1 MHLTVYF
8 FSRYTIGKSI
18 PLLSCLLLLPSNSTL
33 VNFFS
38 PSPHGN
44 GTSPATD
51 RSETTDNYTLLFEPC
66 FEKFEKDRSE
76 GRKGGRES
84 RFNCFTDGRK
94 KLPSSSSFSSSS
106 LCPFERR
113 LEHERS
119 SSRQS
124 FGAANIGHSVVFCA
138 RREHHRWGIP
148 SRVWRIIRRGELHR
162 DYWLS
167 AVFRRANNK
176 IAKEEGKY
184 RGSMGEIHWW
194 RTRCIRVS
202 TDLLFGSSWWWYR
215 GGWDLGEE
223 ISFWGE
229 FSYHCWKQWI
239 FFFLIKIEM
248 KSQLL

>member
-18 PLLSCLLLLPSNSTL
+18 PLLSCLLLLLPSNSTL

-44 GTSPATD
+44 GTSSATD

-94 KLPSSSSFSSSS
+94 KLPSSSSSSSSS

-148 SRVWRIIRRGELHR
+148 SRV
-162 DYWLS
+162 
-167 AVFRRANNK
+167 
-176 IAKEEGKY
+176 
-184 RGSMGEIHWW
+184 
-194 RTRCIRVS
+194 
-202 TDLLFGSSWWWYR
+202 
-215 GGWDLGEE
+215 
-223 ISFWGE
+223 
-229 FSYHCWKQWI
+229 
-239 FFFLIKIEM
+239 
-248 KSQLL
+248 

>member
-148 SRVWRIIRRGELHR
+148 SRV
-162 DYWLS
+162 
-167 AVFRRANNK
+167 
-176 IAKEEGKY
+176 
-184 RGSMGEIHWW
+184 
-194 RTRCIRVS
+194 
-202 TDLLFGSSWWWYR
+202 
-215 GGWDLGEE
+215 
-223 ISFWGE
+223 
-229 FSYHCWKQWI
+229 
-239 FFFLIKIEM
+239 
-248 KSQLL
+248 

>member
-18 PLLSCLLLLPSNSTL
+18 PLLSCLLLLLPSNSTL

-148 SRVWRIIRRGELHR
+148 SRVWRIIRRGASRLLTLGRISDEQIIKSR
-162 DYWLS
+162 KRRVSIEGVWGRFIDDERVVS
-167 AVFRRANNK
+167 ASLRICYLDRVGGD
-176 IAKEEGKY
+176 IEEGRIWENFHIIVENNEY
-184 RGSMGEIHWW
+184 
-194 RTRCIRVS
+194 
-202 TDLLFGSSWWWYR
+202 
-215 GGWDLGEE
+215 
-223 ISFWGE
+223 SF
-229 FSYHCWKQWI
+229 F
-239 FFFLIKIEM
+239 
-248 KSQLL
+248 

>member
-44 GTSPATD
+44 GTSSATD

-138 RREHHRWGIP
+138 RRASSLGNPLACLKNNSKRCIEIIDSRPYSDEQIIKSRKRRVSIEGVWGRFIDDE
-148 SRVWRIIRRGELHR
+148 RVVSASLRICYLDRVGGDI
-162 DYWLS
+162 
-167 AVFRRANNK
+167 
-176 IAKEEGKY
+176 EEGRIWENFHIIVENNEY
-184 RGSMGEIHWW
+184 
-194 RTRCIRVS
+194 
-202 TDLLFGSSWWWYR
+202 
-215 GGWDLGEE
+215 
-223 ISFWGE
+223 SF
-229 FSYHCWKQWI
+229 F
-239 FFFLIKIEM
+239 
-248 KSQLL
+248 

>member
-18 PLLSCLLLLPSNSTL
+18 PLLSCLLLLLPSNSTL

-44 GTSPATD
+44 GTSSATD

-148 SRVWRIIRRGELHR
+148 SRVWRIIRRGASRLLTLGRISDEQIIKSR
-162 DYWLS
+162 KRRVSIEGVWGRFIDDERVVS
-167 AVFRRANNK
+167 ASLRICYLDRVGGD
-176 IAKEEGKY
+176 IEEGRIWENFHIIVENNEY
-184 RGSMGEIHWW
+184 
-194 RTRCIRVS
+194 
-202 TDLLFGSSWWWYR
+202 
-215 GGWDLGEE
+215 
-223 ISFWGE
+223 SF
-229 FSYHCWKQWI
+229 F
-239 FFFLIKIEM
+239 
-248 KSQLL
+248 

>member
-44 GTSPATD
+44 GTSSATD

-148 SRVWRIIRRGELHR
+148 SRVWRIIRRGASRLLTLGRISDEQIIKSR
-162 DYWLS
+162 KRRVSIEGVWGRFIDDERVVS
-167 AVFRRANNK
+167 ASLRICYLDRVGGD
-176 IAKEEGKY
+176 IEEGRIWENFHIIVENNEY
-184 RGSMGEIHWW
+184 
-194 RTRCIRVS
+194 
-202 TDLLFGSSWWWYR
+202 
-215 GGWDLGEE
+215 
-223 ISFWGE
+223 SF
-229 FSYHCWKQWI
+229 F
-239 FFFLIKIEM
+239 
-248 KSQLL
+248 

>member
-1 MHLTVYF
+1 MNA
-8 FSRYTIGKSI
+8 SRESRSLNSRTTASPVCRMFRVRLPATTRAKLKNRGKMKRCPTQYAFNRVLLQSLHDRQVDTSTLLP
-18 PLLSCLLLLPSNSTL
+18 PLLLFLLPSNSTL

-94 KLPSSSSFSSSS
+94 KLPSSSSSSSSS

-148 SRVWRIIRRGELHR
+148 SRV
-162 DYWLS
+162 
-167 AVFRRANNK
+167 
-176 IAKEEGKY
+176 
-184 RGSMGEIHWW
+184 
-194 RTRCIRVS
+194 
-202 TDLLFGSSWWWYR
+202 
-215 GGWDLGEE
+215 
-223 ISFWGE
+223 
-229 FSYHCWKQWI
+229 
-239 FFFLIKIEM
+239 
-248 KSQLL
+248 

>member
-18 PLLSCLLLLPSNSTL
+18 PLLSCLLLLLPSNSTL

-44 GTSPATD
+44 GTSSATD

-148 SRVWRIIRRGELHR
+148 SRV
-162 DYWLS
+162 
-167 AVFRRANNK
+167 
-176 IAKEEGKY
+176 
-184 RGSMGEIHWW
+184 
-194 RTRCIRVS
+194 
-202 TDLLFGSSWWWYR
+202 
-215 GGWDLGEE
+215 
-223 ISFWGE
+223 
-229 FSYHCWKQWI
+229 
-239 FFFLIKIEM
+239 
-248 KSQLL
+248 

>member
-44 GTSPATD
+44 GTSSATD

-138 RREHHRWGIP
+138 RRASSLGNPLACLKNNSKRCIEIID
-148 SRVWRIIRRGELHR
+148 SRP
-162 DYWLS
+162 Y
-167 AVFRRANNK
+167 FRRANNK

-184 RGSMGEIHWW
+184 RGSMGEIH
-194 RTRCIRVS
+194 
-202 TDLLFGSSWWWYR
+202 
-215 GGWDLGEE
+215 
-223 ISFWGE
+223 
-229 FSYHCWKQWI
+229 
-239 FFFLIKIEM
+239 
-248 KSQLL
+248 

>member
-138 RREHHRWGIP
+138 RRASSLGNP
-148 SRVWRIIRRGELHR
+148 LACLKNNSK
-162 DYWLS
+162 
-167 AVFRRANNK
+167 RRAASRLLTLGRISDEQIIK
-176 IAKEEGKY
+176 SRKRRVSIEGVWGRFIDDERVVSASLRICYLDRVGGDIEEGGIWEK
-184 RGSMGEIHWW
+184 RF
-194 RTRCIRVS
+194 
-202 TDLLFGSSWWWYR
+202 LFGENFHIIVENNEYS
-215 GGWDLGEE
+215 
-223 ISFWGE
+223 
-229 FSYHCWKQWI
+229 
-239 FFFLIKIEM
+239 FFFK
-248 KSQLL
+248 

>member
-94 KLPSSSSFSSSS
+94 KLPSSSSS

-148 SRVWRIIRRGELHR
+148 SRVWRIIRRGASRLLTLGRISDEQIIKSR
-162 DYWLS
+162 KRRVSIEGVWGRFIDDERVVS
-167 AVFRRANNK
+167 ASLRICYLDRVGGD
-176 IAKEEGKY
+176 IEEGRIWENFHIIVENNEY
-184 RGSMGEIHWW
+184 
-194 RTRCIRVS
+194 
-202 TDLLFGSSWWWYR
+202 
-215 GGWDLGEE
+215 
-223 ISFWGE
+223 SF
-229 FSYHCWKQWI
+229 F
-239 FFFLIKIEM
+239 
-248 KSQLL
+248 

>member
-215 GGWDLGEE
+215 GG
-223 ISFWGE
+223 
-229 FSYHCWKQWI
+229 
-239 FFFLIKIEM
+239 
-248 KSQLL
+248 